1 MVAFSPV
8 GRSILTDNPHNRARA
23 EKMPF
28 LKNNPRFMSP
38 NLERNVEVTKGFRLF
53 ARERGYSAASLSIA
67 WLLSRGSH
75 ILPIPGTRSPKRLEE
90 LVQGIYLKLTEDDL
104 REIDKLLPVGWA
116 HGDRYST
123 EQWVGP
129 ERYS

>member
-1 MVAFSPV
+1 
-8 GRSILTDNPHNRARA
+8 
-23 EKMPF
+23 
-28 LKNNPRFMSP
+28 MSP
-38 NLERNVEVTKGFRLF
+38 NLKKNVEVTSNFRLF

-67 WLLSRGSH
+67 WLLSRGPH
-75 ILPIPGTRSPKRLEE
+75 VLPIPGTRSPKRLEE
-90 LVQGIYLKLTEDDL
+90 LAQGINLKLTEGDL
-104 REIDKLLPVGWA
+104 REIDNLLPVGWA